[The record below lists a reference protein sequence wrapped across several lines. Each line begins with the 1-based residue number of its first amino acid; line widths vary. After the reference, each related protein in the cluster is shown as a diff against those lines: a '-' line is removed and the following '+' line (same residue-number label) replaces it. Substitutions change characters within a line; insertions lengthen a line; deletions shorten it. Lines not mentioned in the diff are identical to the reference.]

1 MQQLEELE
9 MIVFRLAAL
18 VTMSTCHCSRLE
30 NKTDSSHTNAINIT
44 KKSIMINVY
53 SKFHTSDESLL

>member
-1 MQQLEELE
+1 

-18 VTMSTCHCSRLE
+18 VTMSMCHGSRLE
-30 NKTDSSHTNAINIT
+30 NKTGVTTYNAINIT

-53 SKFHTSDESLL
+53 SKFHTSRKFTLTF